1 MDTEQEQIFD
11 EIDDINFNS
20 ALENLETLN
29 KDVSQKDNYAC
40 SLMVEMFMEKSHA
53 RIKKLKEVNKKLVE
67 QLEKNME
74 YHDVVIGTYN
84 EAQIYSII
92 KEFKCLIENYDN
104 NNLHYDICPREVD
117 MLATS
122 HELLEGIFEENKI
135 LKNKCKKY
143 EQTISKQA
151 DKISVLHQSNEMY
164 EKFINFNR
172 QIKYAGFITAFIA
185 FIFGVTAFLSVIK

>member
-1 MDTEQEQIFD
+1 MDTEQIFD
-11 EIDDINFNS
+11 EIDDYNFNL
-20 ALENLETLN
+20 AIERLKELRD
-29 KDVSQKDNYAC
+29 DVSQKDNYAC
-40 SLMVEMFMEKSHA
+40 YLMVEIFMEKQHA
-53 RIKKLKEVNKKLVE
+53 RIEKLKEVNKKLVE

-104 NNLHYDICPREVD
+104 NNLHYDICPRELD

-143 EQTISKQA
+143 KQTISKQA
-151 DKISVLHQSNEMY
+151 DKISVLHRANEMY
-164 EKFINFNR
+164 ENFINFNR
-172 QIKYAGFITAFIA
+172 KIKYAGFITALIA